1 MSDAAHELRTPLT
14 VARGQIELT
23 PDDPDALAAAV
34 VELDRMGRI
43 VEELLLLARLD
54 EGLPLRR
61 EPVEVELV
69 VEEALL
75 RGLRLPGAAGADAG
89 APSGDAAP
97 APDAAT
103 PSGAAAPGGPRAWVD
118 AEPGL
123 LALADPDRLL
133 QVVSNLVVNAVQHAG
148 AQARLTITT
157 RRTGAEVV
165 IEVADTGPGIP
176 AAHLP
181 HLFDRFYRGT
191 NRGGGAGL
199 GLAIADSLTQ
209 AMSGRIAVRSTVG
222 EGTAFMVH
230 LPAPD

>member
-1 MSDAAHELRTPLT
+1 M
-14 VARGQIELT
+14 
-23 PDDPDALAAAV
+23 
-34 VELDRMGRI
+34 
-43 VEELLLLARLD
+43 
-54 EGLPLRR
+54 
-61 EPVEVELV
+61 
-69 VEEALL
+69 
-75 RGLRLPGAAGADAG
+75 
-89 APSGDAAP
+89 
-97 APDAAT
+97 
-103 PSGAAAPGGPRAWVD
+103 D